1 MVRLTRR
8 IPLKPVLAPLL
19 VLLALA
25 PRCLALTCNSCH
37 GDPPQDA
44 VYRNIS
50 TGRFPGSHSTHATAV
65 NCTACHK
72 PNASVAHL
80 NRRVDFVSSLNNS
93 PLTARYRN
101 VTSLPWS
108 PAPALGGCSNV
119 NCHFESATP
128 TWGSDPAATGC
139 ATCHGAPPA
148 DGSHPAA
155 VAGPGKGHGDY
166 YGTGTGSCGRCH
178 PDHTAEA
185 APFAHATSVG
195 KRSLA
200 VGFTGAPNGGGSYSG
215 TVGYPAYLPSA
226 NPPRNGSCS
235 GVYCHSDGTAVATGT
250 VPAVASDSWGA
261 GVSSCSS
268 CHGYPPAYANGA
280 PKANSHAR
288 HPNACAKCHA
298 GTTANG
304 STIADRSLHLNR
316 SYDLAPGSGISFS
329 YSYDAGGGTC
339 SGISCHGGS
348 SARWGST
355 SCLGCHASVQ
365 GSRAAITPQ
374 FGANSHHIQ
383 GTLSDGQCYQCHWEA
398 NADGTINPLYH
409 GGAASPGAVVDL
421 VIYGAGSRPAAY
433 AAGSTAVAYTADG
446 SRSELRKI
454 NDHCL
459 GCHSAQN
466 NATMPFGDGKTPRQY
481 AWDATSVAEKYGS
494 LLTTRWENYSGGRVT
509 RKYAQR
515 KAYSAHGNAT
525 ANQGGWD
532 TAETWS
538 NTRNGSEAV
547 LCFDCH
553 NAHGSG
559 AVGTTTSYAS
569 ATTNGGILKDTQ
581 AGAGGYGMSYRPAS
595 GGAPADKNSYNAG
608 AGLCFDCHLTANAGT
623 TPWGYA
629 GTYGETQPIMG
640 YWDSDHFG
648 AGAFGPQLRYPYKT
662 LPNKG
667 GHFGVSSPLASG
679 ATGAINGLC
688 TPCHDPHGVSPTLGT
703 NMKYGVPLL
712 KGTWLSSPYREDA
725 APAVNAYYTN
735 NGGEGV
741 GYHID
746 QNTFTAGG
754 ITETDSQFAGLCLG
768 CHPKERLTDGVTHTW
783 KGKNR
788 IHEAVK
794 GWKTADATIKHN
806 YSCSKC
812 HAPHNSNLP
821 RLMICN
827 CLNPVHKGRVA
838 YNPSPRL
845 GTSYSEVGSGWGTF
859 PGSWA
864 NNIADYPPPGVSAGS
879 NILACH
885 ESNAADQS
893 WNVVTQWSDDVQA
906 ISAGPAAGS
915 FTAVGSDVRATI
927 TWSTGTDLSSS
938 SVDYGATTAYGAT
951 AGSAA
956 KVISHSVL
964 LTGLVNHTT
973 YHYRV
978 RSLGSF
984 NTEMVSGDATF
995 AISVAPPVPT
1005 PTAEPDAASAAPLAV
1020 TLAWSAVTD
1029 PDGGPVEYSVEVDDD
1044 AAFGSPNYSSGW
1056 MSAASWQVTLPTA
1069 TTWNWRVRSR
1079 DANHPEAVSAWSTI
1093 DSFRLT
1099 TASPPAAPTLLAQ
1112 PDYTSD
1118 CINNGT
1124 ATLQWQAAMAPDGDA
1139 LQYYVTINGV
1149 TSGWISGTSWN
1160 ATTVPDGYYTWQV
1173 KARDAVHPDA
1183 ESGWS
1188 AVDTFQ
1194 DLGMCYQ
1201 SSCPYIFV
1209 WDGSGYRYQTD
1220 IAGTFIG
1227 IPTHRALIKGIPHYQ
1242 AGHVVLDRLR
1252 ADKRGH
1258 YRLKIR
1264 EPLPEI
1270 TYADELKLLVVD
1282 YPAGYA
1288 IVSSGAENTYPYGY
1302 AEPFRIYTVKE
1313 PLLPLSARDRDGR
1326 DVLAAVT
1333 AVDSAVIG
1341 NGADDLPFFTF
1352 DFGTL
1357 RNPAAAKLV
1366 ITGWSVYGPKYRGTR
1381 DDVQPYVEV
1390 PDAAGRWVKVASFG
1404 EPSGDQKTMVV
1415 DLGNRFRSAD
1425 QRVRVHFGRRIG
1437 ARWVIDR
1444 IELDESAPVP
1454 VTVREVPAVS
1464 AELRHGGMLSYLS
1477 ASLTRRI
1484 VASDDRLPDVPSCYG
1499 YGRFTRYGDVGELVG
1514 AADDRFVVMRH
1525 GDELDLDFAAPAPP
1539 AAGMARTAILRAD
1552 LYYKG
1557 LTVSRTAEPLP
1568 YHGMPAY
1575 PYPAAGAPARGPA
1588 YRAYL
1593 AGYNTRRYASPTAG
1607 SGEEVVADAPP
1618 AGKAVVR
1625 QLLEKTARTI
1635 PAPAAAPQ
1643 ARGLDGSPRVEP
1655 PANLFWSLL
1664 LKVWGGIV
1672 ALFAWL
1678 GGLFG

>member
-8 IPLKPVLAPLL
+8 IPRTLVPAAMF
-19 VLLALA
+19 VLLSLA
-25 PRCLALTCNSCH
+25 VPCFALTCGSCH
-37 GDPPQDA
+37 GNPPLDA
-44 VYRNIS
+44 AYRNLS
-50 TGRFPGSHSTHATAV
+50 TGRFPGSHSTHATAA
-65 NCTACHK
+65 NCPACHK
-72 PNASVAHL
+72 PNVSFAHL
-80 NRRVDFVSSLNNS
+80 NRRIDFAAPLNGS
-93 PLTARYRN
+93 PLAARYLN
-101 VTSLPWS
+101 VTSLAWS
-108 PAPALGGCSNV
+108 PAPVFGSCTNV
-119 NCHFESATP
+119 NCHFEQATP
-128 TWGSDPAATGC
+128 TWGSAPAATGC
-139 ATCHGAPPA
+139 STCHGAPPA
-148 DGSHPAA
+148 DGSHPAT

-178 PDHTAEA
+178 PDHAAEA

-200 VGFTGAPNGGGSYSG
+200 VRFATAPNSGGSYSG
-215 TVGYPAYLPSA
+215 AVGYPAYLPSGS
-226 NPPRNGSCS
+226 PPRNGSCS

-250 VPAVASDSWGA
+250 VPVVASTSWGS
-261 GVSSCSS
+261 GISSCSS
-268 CHGYPPAYANGA
+268 CHGYPPAYGNGA

-288 HPNACAKCHA
+288 HPNACSKCHA
-298 GTTANG
+298 ATTATN
-304 STIADRSLHLNR
+304 STIADRSLHLNG
-316 SYDLAPGSGISFS
+316 SYDLTPGSGISFS
-329 YSYDAGGGTC
+329 YAYAAGGGTC

-348 SARWGST
+348 SARWGAT

-365 GSRAAITPQ
+365 GSRAAITAQ

-383 GTLSDGQCYQCHWEA
+383 GTVTDRQCYQCHWEA

-409 GGAASPGAVVDL
+409 GGGAAPGSAVDL

-433 AAGSTAVAYTADG
+433 AAGSTAVAYTANG
-446 SRSELRKI
+446 SRTELRKI

-466 NATMPFGDGKTPRQY
+466 NATTPFGDGKTPRQY
-481 AWDATSVAEKYGS
+481 AWDGTSVAEKYGS
-494 LLTTRWENYSGGRVT
+494 LLTTRWENYSGGNVT
-509 RKYAQR
+509 RKYSQR

-538 NTRNGSEAV
+538 NTRNGSQAV

-553 NAHGSG
+553 NSHGSG
-559 AVGTTTSYAS
+559 AAGMTTSYAS
-569 ATTNGGILKDTQ
+569 ATASGGILKDTQ
-581 AGAGGYGMSYRPAS
+581 AGVGGYGMSYRPAA
-595 GGAPADKNSYNAG
+595 GGAAAAKNSYAAG

-623 TPWGYA
+623 TPWGFT
-629 GTYGETQPIMG
+629 GTFGESQPIKG
-640 YWDSDHFG
+640 FWDSDHFG
-648 AGAFGPQLRYPYKT
+648 SGTFGTQLRYPYKA

-667 GHFGVSSPLASG
+667 GHFGVSAPLVSG

-725 APAVNAYYTN
+725 APAANVLYTN

-746 QNTFTAGG
+746 QNTFASGG

-794 GWKTADATIKHN
+794 GWKTADATIKHS

-821 RLMICN
+821 RLMISN

-838 YNPSPRL
+838 YNPAPRL
-845 GTSYSEVGSGWGTF
+845 GDSYSEAGWGWGSF
-859 PGSWA
+859 PGKWE
-864 NNIADYPPPGVSAGS
+864 NNIYDYPPAGVSSGS
-879 NILACH
+879 NNFTCH
-885 ESNAADQS
+885 ENNAADQS
-893 WNVVTQWSDDVQA
+893 WNLVTQWSDDVQA

-915 FTAVGSDVRATI
+915 FTAVGSDVRAMI
-927 TWSTGTDLSSS
+927 TWSTGTDLSTSY
-938 SVDYGATTAYGAT
+938 VDYGPTAAYGTT
-951 AGSAA
+951 AGSVT
-956 KVISHSVL
+956 KVISHSVQL
-964 LTGLVNHTT
+964 AGLVNHST

-984 NTEMVSGDATF
+984 NTEMASGDATF
-995 AISVAPPVPT
+995 AVSVAPPVPT
-1005 PTAEPDAASAAPLAV
+1005 LTAEPDAVSATPLAV
-1020 TLAWSAVTD
+1020 TLAWSAVSD
-1029 PDGGPVEYSVEVDDD
+1029 PDGGPVEYAAEVDDD

-1056 MSAASWQVTLPTA
+1056 QSAASWQVTLPPA
-1069 TTWNWRVRSR
+1069 PAWNWRVRTR
-1079 DANHPEAVSAWSTI
+1079 DANHPEAVSAWSAV
-1093 DSFRLT
+1093 DSFRLN
-1099 TASPPAAPTLLAQ
+1099 TAAPPAVPTLIAQ

-1118 CINNGT
+1118 CINNGV
-1124 ATLQWQAAMAPDGDA
+1124 ATLQWQAATAPDGDA

-1149 TSGWISGTSWN
+1149 TSGWVSGSGWS
-1160 ATTVPDGYYTWQV
+1160 ATTTPSGYYTWQV

-1183 ESGWS
+1183 ESAWS

-1194 DLGMCYQ
+1194 DIAPCYK
-1201 SSCPYIFV
+1201 SSCPYVFV

-1220 IAGTFIG
+1220 IAGSFIG
-1227 IPTHRALIKGIPHYQ
+1227 IPTHRALIKGIPHYR
-1242 AGHVVLDRLR
+1242 AGHVVLDRLQ
-1252 ADKRGH
+1252 ADRRGH

-1270 TYADELKLLVVD
+1270 TYADELKLLLVD
-1282 YPAGYA
+1282 YPAGYQ

-1302 AEPFRIYTVKE
+1302 AAPFRIYTLKGSR
-1313 PLLPLSARDRDGR
+1313 PPLSARDREGR

-1333 AVDSAVIG
+1333 AVDSEVIG
-1341 NGADDLPFFTF
+1341 NGADDLPFCTF
-1352 DFGTL
+1352 DFGPL

-1366 ITGWSVYGPKYRGTR
+1366 ITGWTVYGAKYRGTG

-1390 PDAAGRWVKVASFG
+1390 PDRDGRWVKVAAFG
-1404 EPSGDQKTMVV
+1404 EPSGDRKTLVV
-1415 DLGNRFRSAD
+1415 DLANRFRSAD

-1444 IELDESAPVP
+1444 ILLDDSPPVP
-1454 VTVREVPAVS
+1454 VTVREVSATA

-1477 ASLTRRI
+1477 ASLTRPI
-1484 VASDDRLPDVPSCYG
+1484 VASDDHLPDEESCYSF
-1499 YGRFTRYGDVGELVG
+1499 GRFTRYGDVGPLLA
-1514 AADDRFVVMRH
+1514 AADDRFVIMRH

-1539 AAGMARTAILRAD
+1539 AGGMARTAILKAD

-1557 LTVSRTAEPLP
+1557 LTVSREVEPLP
-1568 YHGMPAY
+1568 FHGMPSY
-1575 PYPAAGAPARGPA
+1575 PYPAAAAPARGPD

-1593 AGYNTRRYASPTAG
+1593 AAYTTRSYRAAG
-1607 SGEEVVADAPP
+1607 GDGERAPAQQP
-1618 AGKAVVR
+1618 DRPVVR
-1625 QLLEKTARTI
+1625 QVPEKTV
-1635 PAPAAAPQ
+1635 PALLAPPDGPPVS
-1643 ARGLDGSPRVEP
+1643 GLVGPHGGTSSLE
-1655 PANLFWSLL
+1655 LFWSLL
-1664 LKVWGGIV
+1664 VKVWEGIV
-1672 ALFAWL
+1672 ALLAWF